1 MVPGINNE
9 NVKSKFLTLL
19 FIGLLILAIVFRW
32 VNHGWEHIVDSD
44 GRGYFSYLPA
54 LFTYFD
60 LDFRYFFSGKLNV
73 PADYTYNFLFII
85 DGHYVIKYP
94 PGVALL
100 LSPFYI
106 VATVLSIVF
115 GFELTGYSFFYQ
127 IFVSIAAIV
136 YCVFGVRNLLEIF
149 RRYNIGSNISLWIV
163 LSLVF
168 GTNLLVYV
176 IHEPSMSHVY
186 SFAAVSG
193 FLLYLKRWIDGESN
207 KNLLIAA
214 LFLGVTILIRPVNGI
229 VVFAVLLLFN
239 SSTELGG
246 FIKKLLGNIP
256 LLLKCAF
263 IASLVIFI
271 QPLLW
276 YLENGHW
283 YVWTYLGESFK
294 WDHPE
299 ITKVLFSFR
308 KGWLLYTPLMLLLI
322 PAFISMIVRKEVV
335 KIIGFIVF
343 WTSAIY
349 MISSWWCWYYGG
361 SFGQRAFIEFYPIA
375 ALSFIPLLHF
385 IKDKTVFLKVFLIVC
400 VLLNIIQSYQYRNN
414 ILHYDSMD
422 KKKYF
427 EVFLRTGKEYE
438 WKVFYNE
445 NEQMPDDIKDRP
457 VIVKSF
463 ADFESC
469 NNGIPDW
476 NPCHSDYSD
485 VAVSGNHVAL
495 FGAEY
500 PYSPAFNKP
509 LNGELKEPSIFVRG
523 FINVK
528 QPKNE
533 SRLIISIKD
542 ADGNEIYKEDLGLKD
557 LISKGESNY
566 DGFSKFE
573 FRSDIKREAINPTVN
588 IYLMAPSEQIKLDD
602 LYFCIFKK

>member
-1 MVPGINNE
+1 MIPEMNNE
-9 NVKSKFLTLL
+9 RVQSKFLTLL
-19 FIGLLILAIVFRW
+19 FAGLLVLAIVFRW
-32 VNHGWEHIVDSD
+32 INHGWEHIVDSD
-44 GRGYFSYLPA
+44 GRGYFAYLPSI
-54 LFTYFD
+54 FTYFD

-100 LSPFYI
+100 LSPFYL
-106 VATVLSIVF
+106 VATILSFVL
-115 GFELTGYSFFYQ
+115 GFETTGYSFFYQ
-127 IFVSIAAIV
+127 IFVSLAAIS
-136 YCVFGVRNLLEIF
+136 YCVFGVRNIHEIF
-149 RRYNIGSNISLWIV
+149 RRYNVGSNISLWII

-186 SFAAVSG
+186 SFAAVSA
-193 FLLYLKRWIDGESN
+193 FILYLKRWVDGEPA
-207 KNLLIAA
+207 KNLLISA

-239 SSTELGG
+239 NSDEFNG
-246 FIKKLLGNIP
+246 FIRKLIGNIP
-256 LLLKCAF
+256 LLLKCAL
-263 IASLVIFI
+263 ISSLIIFI

-299 ITKVLFSFR
+299 IEKVLFSFR

-322 PAFISMIVRKEVV
+322 PSLIAMIVRKEIV
-335 KIIGFIVF
+335 KLVGFIVF
-343 WTSAIY
+343 WTFAIF

-375 ALSFIPLLHF
+375 ALSFIPLLLL
-385 IKDKTVFLKVFLIVC
+385 IKEKTVLLKIFILVC
-400 VLLNIIQSYQYRNN
+400 VLVNIIQSYQYRNN

-427 EVFLRTGKEYE
+427 DVFLRTGKKYE
-438 WKVFYNE
+438 WKVFINE
-445 NEQMPDDIKDRP
+445 NEQMPDDIKDHP
-457 VIVKSF
+457 VFVKSF
-463 ADFESC
+463 TDFESC
-469 NNGIPDW
+469 NNGVPDW

-485 VAVSGNHVAL
+485 VSVSGNHVCL
-495 FGAEY
+495 FGAEHL
-500 PYSPAFNKP
+500 YSPMYNKSAK
-509 LNGELKEPSIFVRG
+509 GELKDHAIFARG
-523 FINVK
+523 FLNVK
-528 QPKNE
+528 HPKSD
-533 SRLIISIKD
+533 SRLIISIQD
-542 ADGNEIYKEDLGLKD
+542 SGGNEIYKEDLGLND
-557 LISKGESNY
+557 ILSKEESNY
-566 DGFSKFE
+566 DSFYKFE
-573 FRSDIKREAINPTVN
+573 FRSDIKSEATNPTVN